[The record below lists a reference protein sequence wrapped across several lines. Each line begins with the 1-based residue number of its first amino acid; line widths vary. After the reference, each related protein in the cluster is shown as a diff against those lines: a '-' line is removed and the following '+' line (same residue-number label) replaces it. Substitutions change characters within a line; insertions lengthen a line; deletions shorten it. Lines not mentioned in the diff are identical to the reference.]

1 MLHLE
6 AECPSKQNILIA
18 GTSLSEP
25 GPYPGFNVWGGEYSF
40 IFVFIIC
47 LKQIFPS
54 TTKFGVAQ
62 KRFWG
67 QLRLNAPSVC
77 RPGKNRHLKVFDW
90 GTPHV
95 CAGGLDILKFYI

>member
-62 KRFWG
+62 KRFGGNCAWM
-67 QLRLNAPSVC
+67 
-77 RPGKNRHLKVFDW
+77 RPVS
-90 GTPHV
+90 
-95 CAGGLDILKFYI
+95 AGLV